1 MELWLQ
7 RFSQYCL
14 MMFKLFSC
22 NDRSYKNMWIN
33 NPTSSVM
40 TLYLLLCFFR
50 TSWSRCLSV
59 TSRSSPLCWTPGCLT
74 LCSQCQ
80 SRPGKNATTLS
91 SCSSVMMSGWGQT
104 GRDGCHH
111 DSYQAKAKGKWF
123 SNTFFCV
130 FLQADYV
137 EKHLSLALARQGQN
151 SGIKYCKISVSIHF
165 NLY

>member
-123 SNTFFCV
+123 SNFFFV